1 MGMTSTVTSRDGT
14 TIAYETTGTGPP
26 LILVDGALC
35 YRGCGPSRPLAEQL
49 AGDFTVIPNDRRG
62 RGESGDGEAY
72 AVEREV
78 EDIEALIQAA
88 GGSAR
93 VYGISSGAALALEA
107 AQRDVGIDRLALY
120 EPPFIVDDGR
130 TPIARDY
137 PSRLSGYIVAERRG
151 DAVRL
156 FMRQV
161 GMPTLMVHA
170 MRLMP
175 AWSKLK
181 RVAHTLSYDATVMQ
195 GTQDGRPLP
204 EGRWSEVT
212 VPTLVVAGGKSDA
225 WMHSGAEALANALP
239 NARLETLEG
248 QNHMVKPK
256 ALAPMLAE
264 FFASDREGAGNT
276 HSRLMA

>member
-1 MGMTSTVTSRDGT
+1 MNSNVTSRDGT

-35 YRGCGPSRPLAEQL
+35 HRDFGPSRPLAEQL
-49 AGDFTVIPNDRRG
+49 AGDFTVITYDRRG
-62 RGESGDGEAY
+62 RGESGDGVAY

-78 EDIEALIQAA
+78 EDLEALIEAA
-88 GGSAR
+88 GGSAH
-93 VYGISSGAALALEA
+93 VYGISSGAALALDA
-107 AQRDVGIDRLALY
+107 AQRGLAIDSLALY

-130 TPIARDY
+130 PPMARDY
-137 PSRLSGYIVAERRG
+137 RSRLSGYIVAERPG

-156 FMRQV
+156 FMREV
-161 GMPTLMVHA
+161 GMPALLVQLM
-170 MRLMP
+170 RFMP

-181 RVAHTLSYDATVMQ
+181 RVAHTLSYDAAVMD

-204 EGRWSEVT
+204 EGRWSDVT
-212 VPTLVVAGGKSDA
+212 VPTLVIAGGKSDP
-225 WMHSGAEALANALP
+225 WMHHGTQALADALP
-239 NARLETLEG
+239 NARFETLEG

-264 FFASDREGAGNT
+264 YFARVASHT
-276 HSRLMA
+276 HSRLIA